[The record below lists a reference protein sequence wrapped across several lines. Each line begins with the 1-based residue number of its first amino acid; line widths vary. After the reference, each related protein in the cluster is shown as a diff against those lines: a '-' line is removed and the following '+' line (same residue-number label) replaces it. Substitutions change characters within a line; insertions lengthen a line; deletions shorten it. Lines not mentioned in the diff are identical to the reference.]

1 MARLC
6 TVKVHITNLLVQM
19 IFYEKISVSFMEP
32 SLFALLLFHIK
43 SLLSVPFYDIISA
56 NNVETEH
63 ENEDSEFDEA
73 QNVIHDSESIGS
85 NGKKS
90 QNGNELNILR
100 SGHSFDAIQGQDS
113 SYGNGKENSESGDN
127 NGEGELIAHF

>member
-1 MARLC
+1 
-6 TVKVHITNLLVQM
+6 M

-32 SLFALLLFHIK
+32 SLFALLLFYIK

-63 ENEDSEFDEA
+63 ENEEEFDEA
-73 QNVIHDSESIGS
+73 QNTIHDPVHGS

-90 QNGNELNILR
+90 RNEKELNILR
-100 SGHSFDAIQGQDS
+100 SGHSFEANQGQDS
-113 SYGNGKENSESGDN
+113 SYDNQRGNSNSELN
-127 NGEGELIAHF
+127 NGEGQFTAHFLNTLRFAINRIT

>member
-1 MARLC
+1 
-6 TVKVHITNLLVQM
+6 M
-19 IFYEKISVSFMEP
+19 IFYENESVLFKEL

-63 ENEDSEFDEA
+63 ENEEEFDEA
-73 QNVIHDSESIGS
+73 QNTIHDPVLGS

-90 QNGNELNILR
+90 RNEKELTILR
-100 SGHSFDAIQGQDS
+100 SGHSYEANQGQDS
-113 SYGNGKENSESGDN
+113 SYDIRKGNSNSGIN
-127 NGEGELIAHF
+127 NGEGQFSAHFLNTLRLVINRITL

>member
-1 MARLC
+1 
-6 TVKVHITNLLVQM
+6 M
-19 IFYEKISVSFMEP
+19 IFYEKESVLFKEL

-63 ENEDSEFDEA
+63 ENEEEFDEA
-73 QNVIHDSESIGS
+73 QNTITDPVHGS

-90 QNGNELNILR
+90 RNEKELTILR
-100 SGHSFDAIQGQDS
+100 SGHSYEANQGQDS
-113 SYGNGKENSESGDN
+113 SYDIRKGNSNSGIN
-127 NGEGELIAHF
+127 NGEGQFSAHFLNTLRLVINRITL

>member
-1 MARLC
+1 
-6 TVKVHITNLLVQM
+6 M
-19 IFYEKISVSFMEP
+19 IFQEKESVLFKEL

-73 QNVIHDSESIGS
+73 QKVIHDSESIGS

-90 QNGNELNILR
+90 RNEKELTILR
-100 SGHSFDAIQGQDS
+100 SGHSYEANQGQDS
-113 SYGNGKENSESGDN
+113 SYDIRKGNSNSGIN
-127 NGEGELIAHF
+127 NGEGQFSAHFLNTLRLVIIRITL

>member
-1 MARLC
+1 
-6 TVKVHITNLLVQM
+6 M
-19 IFYEKISVSFMEP
+19 IFYENESVLFKEL

-63 ENEDSEFDEA
+63 ENEEEFDEA
-73 QNVIHDSESIGS
+73 QNTIHDPVHGS

-90 QNGNELNILR
+90 RNEKELTILR
-100 SGHSFDAIQGQDS
+100 SGHSYEANQGQDS
-113 SYGNGKENSESGDN
+113 SYDIRKGNSNSGIN
-127 NGEGELIAHF
+127 NGEGQFSAHFLNTLRLVIIRITL

>member
-1 MARLC
+1 
-6 TVKVHITNLLVQM
+6 
-19 IFYEKISVSFMEP
+19 MEL

-63 ENEDSEFDEA
+63 ENEEEFDEA
-73 QNVIHDSESIGS
+73 QNTIHDPVHGS

-90 QNGNELNILR
+90 RNEKELNILR
-100 SGHSFDAIQGQDS
+100 SGHSFEANQGQDS
-113 SYGNGKENSESGDN
+113 SYDNQRGNSNSELN
-127 NGEGELIAHF
+127 NGEGQYLAHFFKHIMVKNK

>member
-1 MARLC
+1 
-6 TVKVHITNLLVQM
+6 M
-19 IFYEKISVSFMEP
+19 IFYEKESVLFKEL

-63 ENEDSEFDEA
+63 ENEEEFDEA
-73 QNVIHDSESIGS
+73 QNTIHDPVHGS

-90 QNGNELNILR
+90 RNEKELTILR
-100 SGHSFDAIQGQDS
+100 IGHSYEANQEQDS
-113 SYGNGKENSESGDN
+113 SYDIRKGNSNSGIN
-127 NGEGELIAHF
+127 NGEGQFSAHFLNTLRLVIIRITL

>member
-1 MARLC
+1 
-6 TVKVHITNLLVQM
+6 M
-19 IFYEKISVSFMEP
+19 IFYEKESVSFMEL

-63 ENEDSEFDEA
+63 ENEEEFDEA
-73 QNVIHDSESIGS
+73 QNTIHDPVHGS

-90 QNGNELNILR
+90 RNENELNILR

-127 NGEGELIAHF
+127 NGEGELIAHV